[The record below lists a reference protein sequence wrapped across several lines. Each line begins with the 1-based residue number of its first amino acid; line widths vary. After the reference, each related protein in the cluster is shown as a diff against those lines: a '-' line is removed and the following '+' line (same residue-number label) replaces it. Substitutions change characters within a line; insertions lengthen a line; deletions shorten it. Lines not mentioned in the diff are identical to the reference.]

1 MKYKRS
7 ELSECELATMKCVWD
22 MEEPVTASEIMHR
35 LKDVYGMNYKDTTVY
50 TFLKKLMD
58 KGFVTCYRRGVMF
71 YQPARKANEFRRE
84 YMRKACDFWYEGS
97 ASKMVAGL
105 LSDLKVSEA
114 DKEEIRKLLK

>member
-1 MKYKRS
+1 MNYKRS

-35 LKDVYGMNYKDTTVY
+35 LKDVYGMSYKDTTVY

-71 YQPARKANEFRRE
+71 YQPARTLAEFRRE
-84 YMRKACDFWYEGS
+84 TVQKNCDFWYEGS
-97 ASKMVAGL
+97 PSKMLAGMLADLKISDEEKEEMKKL
-105 LSDLKVSEA
+105 LS
-114 DKEEIRKLLK
+114 